1 MTLEIQDLKKI
12 LFNNSVFKNMEN
24 FKVFNLE
31 FDHKSPEVNVCTTVI
46 VTK

>member
-1 MTLEIQDLKKI
+1 MTLEILDLKKI

-31 FDHKSPEVNVCTTVI
+31 FDHKSSEVNLCTI
-46 VTK
+46 Q